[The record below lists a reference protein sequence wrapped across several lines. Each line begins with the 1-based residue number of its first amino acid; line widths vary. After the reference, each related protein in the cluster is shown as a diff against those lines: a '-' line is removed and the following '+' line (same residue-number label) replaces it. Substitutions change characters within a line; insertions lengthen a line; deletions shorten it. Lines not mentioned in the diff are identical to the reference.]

1 MSSLTV
7 RVYYEDT
14 DAGGVVYYAN
24 YLKYIERG
32 RTEHLRELG
41 FELVTIAN
49 ESGLVFVVKSVKA
62 DYLLPAFLDDTIEV
76 QTSIEL
82 VKHASL
88 IFTQKITNIEK
99 NTVLFNAE
107 VKVVS
112 VLKNNLK
119 PCAFPQEIMEKLNE
133 RKNLINFGPII

>member
-1 MSSLTV
+1 M
-7 RVYYEDT
+7 DT

-41 FELVTIAN
+41 FELATIAN
-49 ESGLVFVVKSVKA
+49 ETGIVFVVKSVKA

-88 IFTQKITNIEK
+88 IFAQKITNKEK

-119 PCAFPQEIMEKLNE
+119 PCAFPQEILEKLNG
-133 RKNLINFGPII
+133 RK

>member
-1 MSSLTV
+1 MSSLTL

-119 PCAFPQEIMEKLNE
+119 PCAFPQEILEKLNG
-133 RKNLINFGPII
+133 RK

>member
-41 FELVTIAN
+41 FELATIA
-49 ESGLVFVVKSVKA
+49 EEIGLVFVVKSVKA
-62 DYLLPAFLDDTIEV
+62 NYLLPAFLDDTIEV

-88 IFTQKITNIEK
+88 IFAHKITNIEK

-119 PCAFPQEIMEKLNE
+119 PCAFPQEIMEKLNG
-133 RKNLINFGPII
+133 RK

>member
-41 FELVTIAN
+41 FELATIAN
-49 ESGLVFVVKSVKA
+49 ETGIVFVVKSVKA

-88 IFTQKITNIEK
+88 IFAQKITNKEK

-119 PCAFPQEIMEKLNE
+119 PCAFPQEILEKLNG
-133 RKNLINFGPII
+133 RK

>member
-14 DAGGVVYYAN
+14 DANGVVYYAN

-41 FELVTIAN
+41 FELATIAN
-49 ESGLVFVVKSVKA
+49 VTGLIFVVKSVKA
-62 DYLLPAFLDDTIEV
+62 DYLLPAFLDDTIVV
-76 QTSIEL
+76 QASIEL

-88 IFTQKITNIEK
+88 IFAQKITNKEK

-119 PCAFPQEIMEKLNE
+119 PCAFPQEILEKLNG
-133 RKNLINFGPII
+133 RK

>member
-41 FELVTIAN
+41 FELATIAN
-49 ESGLVFVVKSVKA
+49 EIGIVFVVKSVKA

-88 IFTQKITNIEK
+88 IFTQKITNKEK
-99 NTVLFNAE
+99 NTVLFNAK
-107 VKVVS
+107 VKIVS

-119 PCAFPQEIMEKLNE
+119 PCAFPQEILEKLNG
-133 RKNLINFGPII
+133 RK